1 MIAPGEYQEV
11 FPITVPDGVTLR
23 GTNLRSTSIKPT
35 NATQSNN
42 AIVLSGD
49 CHVSDLTL
57 KDFLYNS
64 SGDTGYGFVIGS
76 SIDSTT
82 SPYVERVT
90 VTTKGSVVS
99 GSDPYGYDQGD
110 AGRGAKLDGA
120 NIASASRHASVLFNE
135 CTFITP
141 GSVGLYMTNGI
152 RVEWLLSLIHI

>member
-1 MIAPGEYQEV
+1 MLASGEFQET

-42 AIVLSGD
+42 AIVIMSGD
-49 CHVSDLTL
+49 CLISDLTI

-64 SGDTGYGFVIGS
+64 SGDTGYGFVISS
-76 SIDSTT
+76 SINSTT
-82 SPYVERVT
+82 SPYVERYT
-90 VTTKGSVVS
+90 VNTKGSVVS

-120 NIASASRHASVLFNE
+120 NIASHLDMVLFYS
-135 CTFITP
+135 T
-141 GSVGLYMTNGI
+141 SVH
-152 RVEWLLSLIHI
+152 SLHLIKLVIHCN